1 MVLEYLR
8 NCVHNDGDFLDL
20 AFEVSK
26 LKALKREADFYLL
39 PGLASLINT
48 ALQEHEEKD
57 RFQLELDTTSSVV
70 VKEEEE
76 DNFEKEF
83 DVIFHSIANSQC
95 SFSED
100 RIQDLVNRV
109 NYNLTLKEAEGYK
122 INVRLVHCFSK

>member
-1 MVLEYLR
+1 VVLEYLR

-39 PGLASLINT
+39 PGLSSSINT

-70 VKEEEE
+70 VKEE
-76 DNFEKEF
+76 DNLEKEF
-83 DVIFHSIANSQC
+83 DLIFHSIANSQC
-95 SFSED
+95 TFSED

-109 NYNLTLKEAEGYK
+109 NYNLALKEAEGYK
-122 INVRLVHCFSK
+122 INVGLIHDF